1 VKIIL
6 FDKTSRDIPGFAWAI
21 GSFRPGWTRIGAKS
35 WDEAAEAIGSVF
47 FEHVCNL
54 GDGERSERLTELQ
67 IWGHGQPG
75 EPLIAGKPMTPAFI
89 RRVQVSVNP
98 DSLVWFRSCSVF
110 FGATGRVF
118 AERTA
123 NELSCRIAGH
133 THVIGPW
140 QSGLCTQVPG
150 ELWKWGTHNGAW
162 TKYKSG
168 WREPR
173 TIACLRMAVPPGW

>member
-1 VKIIL
+1 MKIIL

-35 WDEAAEAIGSVF
+35 WDEAM
-47 FEHVCNL
+47 
-54 GDGERSERLTELQ
+54 TEIADDRYGMISQLQ
-67 IWGHGQPG
+67 LWGHARPG
-75 EPLIAGKPMTPAFI
+75 EPLIAGESIPSRFSAVLRTA
-89 RRVQVSVNP
+89 VTP

-110 FGATGRVF
+110 FGAKGRIF

-123 NELSCRIAGH
+123 NELGCRIAGH

-140 QSGLCTQVPG
+140 QSGLYSLRPG
-150 ELWKWGTHNGAW
+150 VAPTWDVGNGDW
-162 TKYKSG
+162 MNLKSG

-173 TIACLRMAVPPGW
+173 TIFCTRMAVPGGW